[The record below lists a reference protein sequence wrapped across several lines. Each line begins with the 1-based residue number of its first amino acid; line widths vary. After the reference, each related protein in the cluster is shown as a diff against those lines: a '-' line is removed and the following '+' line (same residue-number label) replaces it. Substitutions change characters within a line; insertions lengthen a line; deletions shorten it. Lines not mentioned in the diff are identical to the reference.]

1 MEEGYLSDC
10 VYSSIYN
17 ENRDVIAEVMAAPG
31 VGAHAV
37 PTDGVNGGL
46 LFNMNG
52 NNGEPGVGAQPVNF
66 NNEGGYEGTPPA
78 DAEQQQQQQQ
88 PAAASTNI
96 TEHFKAEEGTRAQE
110 PQQEQG
116 EGEEPTAA
124 ASIAIDN
131 STTPAY
137 GGGQR
142 PPASAATGGASEHGK
157 LTGYIGLPKISKISS
172 RARRNS
178 PGPSRPSSTTTRRP
192 SPRPPRPS
200 RTTTAAASFFCPPS
214 WPPTRPRRALLPP
227 GTRRTATPSAAPAA
241 RAPSGGPPSAPPPC
255 GRLGSANAN
264 QSRSMKAG
272 CRRRRRPSAASAR
285 GPTKRAGP
293 PSPWQRPKTK
303 GLPRS
308 ACKCCQTSKSK
319 PHCDLKKTQFR
330 RCSE

>member
-1 MEEGYLSDC
+1 MSDG

-131 STTPAY
+131 STTPAMAAAAA
-137 GGGQR
+137 
-142 PPASAATGGASEHGK
+142 PASAATGGASEHGNIDWVHW
-157 LTGYIGLPKISKISS
+157 TPENIEDFAQRIGMP
-172 RARRNS
+172 RAVSIAVVNNNA
-178 PGPSRPSSTTTRRP
+178 PGN
-192 SPRPPRPS
+192 
-200 RTTTAAASFFCPPS
+200 
-214 WPPTRPRRALLPP
+214 P
-227 GTRRTATPSAAPAA
+227 GR
-241 RAPSGGPPSAPPPC
+241 
-255 GRLGSANAN
+255 
-264 QSRSMKAG
+264 
-272 CRRRRRPSAASAR
+272 
-285 GPTKRAGP
+285 
-293 PSPWQRPKTK
+293 
-303 GLPRS
+303 PRS

-319 PHCDLKKTQFR
+319 PHCDLKTQFR